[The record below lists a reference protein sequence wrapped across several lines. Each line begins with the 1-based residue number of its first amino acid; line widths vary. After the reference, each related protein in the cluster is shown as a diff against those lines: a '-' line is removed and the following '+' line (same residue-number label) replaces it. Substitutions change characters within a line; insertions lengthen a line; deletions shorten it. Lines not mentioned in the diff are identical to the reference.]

1 MIVFILQRLAQAVPV
16 IFLATVGVFFLLHLL
31 PGDPAALMAGSDAPP
46 ATIEFVRHDMG
57 LDQPLP
63 VQYAVWLGHIARGDL
78 GKSVFSKLP
87 VAQLIGQRA
96 PATIELALVGE
107 LLTLLI
113 ALPLGVIAAVKQ
125 RTALDW
131 VISSATSVGLAVP
144 NFWLGILLI
153 LLFAVA
159 LGWLPP
165 GQRGDLFRDPGAELK
180 FLALPA
186 FTLALPLAMNLS
198 RLTKASVL
206 EVMYED
212 HVRTAQAKGL
222 AGPAVVTRHV
232 LRNALVP
239 IVTAIGLD
247 IGRLLGG
254 ALIVETIFAWPGLG
268 TLMLSA
274 VGNRDYVIVQACLL
288 LLVGVFILVNLVA
301 DISYG
306 FLDPRIRLSAGGRR
320 GGR

>member
-1 MIVFILQRLAQAVPV
+1 VIVFAARRLAQAVPV
-16 IFLATVGVFFLLHLL
+16 MLLASIGVFLLLHLL
-31 PGDPAALMAGSDAPP
+31 PGDPAALMAGSDAPQS
-46 ATIEFVRHDMG
+46 TIDFVRHDMG

-63 VQYAVWLGHIARGDL
+63 VQYVVWLGHILRGDF
-78 GKSVFSKLP
+78 GKSIFSKLP
-87 VAQLIGQRA
+87 VSQLIGQRA
-96 PATIELALVGE
+96 PATIELAIAGE
-107 LLTLLI
+107 LLTILI

-125 RTALDW
+125 RSPMDW
-131 VISSATSVGLAVP
+131 VISTGTSLGLAIP

-165 GQRGDLFRDPGAELK
+165 GQRGDLARDPAGELK

-206 EVMYED
+206 EVLYED
-212 HVRTAQAKGL
+212 HVRTARAKGL
-222 AGPAVVTRHV
+222 ADTAVVTGHV

-239 IVTAIGLD
+239 IVTAISLD

-254 ALIVETIFAWPGLG
+254 ALIVETIFAWPGMG
-268 TLMLSA
+268 TLMLTA

-306 FLDPRIRLSAGGRR
+306 FIDPRIRMAH
-320 GGR
+320 

>member
-1 MIVFILQRLAQAVPV
+1 VIGFILSRLAQAIPV
-16 IFLATVGVFFLLHLL
+16 MFLASVGVFLLLHLL
-31 PGDPAALMAGSDAPP
+31 PGDPAMLLAGPDATD
-46 ATIEFVRHDMG
+46 AMIAFVRQDMG

-63 VQYAVWLGHIARGDL
+63 VQYAVWLGHMLHGDL
-78 GKSVFSKLP
+78 GRSVFSKLP
-87 VAQLIGQRA
+87 VSQLIGQRA
-96 PATIELALVGE
+96 PATLELAGVGE
-107 LLTLLI
+107 LLTILI
-113 ALPLGVIAAVKQ
+113 ALPLGVTAAVRQ
-125 RTALDW
+125 RTAADW
-131 VISSATSVGLAVP
+131 TISSATSLGLAIP
-144 NFWLGILLI
+144 NFWLGILMI

-165 GQRGDLFRDPGAELK
+165 GGHGDLLRDPLTELK

-186 FTLALPLAMNLS
+186 FTLALPQAMNLS

-206 EVMYED
+206 EMLYED
-212 HVRTAQAKGL
+212 HVRTARAKGL
-222 AGPAVVTRHV
+222 SNAAVINGHV

-268 TLMLSA
+268 TLMLTA

-288 LLVGVFILVNLVA
+288 LLVTVFIAVNLLA

-306 FLDPRIRLSAGGRR
+306 FLDPRIRLASGRAR
-320 GGR
+320 

>member
-1 MIVFILQRLAQAVPV
+1 MIGFAARRLVQAVPV
-16 IFLATVGVFFLLHLL
+16 LFLATVGVFLLLHLL
-31 PGDPAALMAGSDAPP
+31 PGDPAALMAGPDAPP
-46 ATIEFVRHDMG
+46 ATIDFVRHDMG

-63 VQYAVWLGHIARGDL
+63 VQYVVWLGHIARGDL

-96 PATIELALVGE
+96 PATIELAIVGE
-107 LLTLLI
+107 LLTILI
-113 ALPLGVIAAVKQ
+113 ALPLGILAAVKQ
-125 RTALDW
+125 RTPVDW
-131 VISSATSVGLAVP
+131 VVSSGTSLGMAIP

-165 GQRGDLFRDPGAELK
+165 GQRGDLLRDPVGEAK
-180 FLALPA
+180 FLVLPA
-186 FTLALPLAMNLS
+186 ITLALPLAMNLS

-206 EVMYED
+206 EVLYED
-212 HVRTAQAKGL
+212 HVRTARAKGL
-222 AGPAVVTRHV
+222 AGSSVVSGHV
-232 LRNALVP
+232 LRNALIP
-239 IVTAIGLD
+239 IVTAISLD

-254 ALIVETIFAWPGLG
+254 ALIVETIFSWPGLG

-288 LLVGVFILVNLVA
+288 LLVGVFIIVNLAA
-301 DISYG
+301 DLSYG
-306 FLDPRIRLSAGGRR
+306 FLDPRIRLGGRR
-320 GGR
+320 R

>member
-1 MIVFILQRLAQAVPV
+1 MIILVTQRLAQAVPV
-16 IFLATVGVFFLLHLL
+16 VFLATIGVFLLLHLL

-63 VQYAVWLGHIARGDL
+63 VQYVIWLGHIARGDL

-87 VAQLIGQRA
+87 VSQLLSMC
-96 PATIELALVGE
+96 TIYCS
-107 LLTLLI
+107 LTSI
-113 ALPLGVIAAVKQ
+113 
-125 RTALDW
+125 
-131 VISSATSVGLAVP
+131 GLAIP
-144 NFWLGILLI
+144 NFWLAILLI

-165 GQRGDLFRDPGAELK
+165 GQRGDPLRDPLAELK

-206 EVMYED
+206 EVLYED
-212 HVRTAQAKGL
+212 HVRTARAKGL
-222 AGPAVVTRHV
+222 ADLAVINRHV

-239 IVTAIGLD
+239 IVTAISLD
-247 IGRLLGG
+247 VGRLLGG

-268 TLMLSA
+268 TLMLTA

-288 LLVGVFILVNLVA
+288 LLVGVFILVNLIA
-301 DISYG
+301 DLSYG
-306 FLDPRIRLSAGGRR
+306 FLDPRIRLAAGGRR
-320 GGR
+320 T

>member
-1 MIVFILQRLAQAVPV
+1 MISFILRRLAQAVPV
-16 IFLATVGVFFLLHLL
+16 MFLATVGVFLLLHLL
-31 PGDPAALMAGSDAPP
+31 PGDPAMLMAGPDAPQ
-46 ATIEFVRHDMG
+46 ATIDFVRQDMG

-63 VQYAVWLGHIARGDL
+63 VQYAVWLGHIVRGDL

-87 VAQLIGQRA
+87 VSQLIGQRA
-96 PATIELALVGE
+96 PATLELAVVGE
-107 LLTLLI
+107 VLTILI
-113 ALPLGVIAAVKQ
+113 ALPLGVLAAVKQ
-125 RTALDW
+125 RTLADW
-131 VISSATSVGLAVP
+131 LISSGIGLGLAVP
-144 NFWLGILLI
+144 NFWLGILFI

-165 GQRGDLFRDPGAELK
+165 GGHGDLTRDPLAELK

-186 FTLALPLAMNLS
+186 LTLALPQAMNLS

-206 EVMYED
+206 EMLYED
-212 HVRTAQAKGL
+212 HVRTARAKGL
-222 AGPAVVTRHV
+222 ANAAVINRHV
-232 LRNALVP
+232 LRNALIP
-239 IVTAIGLD
+239 IVTQIGLD

-254 ALIVETIFAWPGLG
+254 ALIVESIFAWPGLG

-288 LLVGVFILVNLVA
+288 LLVTVFIVVNLLA

-306 FLDPRIRLSAGGRR
+306 FLDPRIRLAGGR
-320 GGR
+320 GG